1 MARSHHR
8 SGRPAP
14 KNRRA
19 VRAGGR
25 ASPAR
30 TLSAFPPR
38 RRAPLRLAGS
48 ARGPARRAHRPAARG
63 GAPARRHGGDLGKA
77 AERSLMAKR
86 RREPAREA
94 MWSISVRP
102 AMRAKGGKARRAR
115 LERQRR
121 QARGAKRPRR
131 SGASGVS
138 CIGGG
143 MKRESP
149 HPAKPL
155 RPHPRMRCR
164 PGIRL
169 MAHSWQIVSSRAEKT
184 CACRRP
190 SQGSAPAFRSLRRL
204 ARPLAG
210 HAGRPLATEGIQ
222 GGRLNQAGESAAPLP
237 MPPNRQLSLGRA
249 YRP

>member
-1 MARSHHR
+1 MSLTFLSQQSFGYCPRAKRSR
-8 SGRPAP
+8 
-14 KNRRA
+14 NNT
-19 VRAGGR
+19 RAGLIGYLFETVHN
-25 ASPAR
+25 AI
-30 TLSAFPPR
+30 
-38 RRAPLRLAGS
+38 APVWQPGL
-48 ARGPARRAHRPAARG
+48 
-63 GAPARRHGGDLGKA
+63 
-77 AERSLMAKR
+77 
-86 RREPAREA
+86 
-94 MWSISVRP
+94 
-102 AMRAKGGKARRAR
+102 
-115 LERQRR
+115 
-121 QARGAKRPRR
+121 

-149 HPAKPL
+149 HPAYK